1 MQKRRPCQGACQ
13 ARAKPQTMD
22 HRLRGESGPLFLE
35 MTFRRKFV
43 SLLAIL
49 IVAAP
54 FVIAQTEDF
63 ATIRRKAEA
72 GDAKAQ
78 FDLASAYSQ
87 GTGVAKDP
95 TKGIEWLKRSA
106 LQGYAG
112 AQVVLG
118 YMYQKGIEMEKDPS
132 EAAKWYKKAAQQG
145 DKDLKHAQ
153 TAQTHLS
160 EMLAQGLISE
170 READWHAP
178 APKMKPATTQ
188 PPHTSPQNSKAPA
201 FSLAE
206 VETGLKG
213 GITTKRMT
221 TLVTTY
227 GVDFPLSDSA
237 RKRLTDD
244 GADDT
249 LLQTIASAKR

>member
-1 MQKRRPCQGACQ
+1 M
-13 ARAKPQTMD
+13 
-22 HRLRGESGPLFLE
+22 L
-35 MTFRRKFV
+35 
-43 SLLAIL
+43 SLLI
-49 IVAAP
+49 AAAL
-54 FVIAQTEDF
+54 FVTAQTEDF
-63 ATIRRKAEA
+63 AIIRRKAEA

-87 GTGVAKDP
+87 GTGVAKDRA
-95 TKGIEWLKRSA
+95 KGIEWLKRSA

-118 YMYQKGIEMEKDPS
+118 YMFQRGIEMEKDPF
-132 EAAKWYKKAAQQG
+132 EAARWYKKAARQG
-145 DKDLKHAQ
+145 DKDPKHAQ

-160 EMLAQGLISE
+160 EMLSQGLISE
-170 READWHAP
+170 READWHILEPSAP
-178 APKMKPATTQ
+178 TTKPANAKPDVTKPDVTK
-188 PPHTSPQNSKAPA
+188 PGKTSKAPA

-213 GITTKRMT
+213 GITPRRMA

-227 GVDFPLSDSA
+227 GVNFPLSENA
-237 RKRLTDD
+237 KRRLTDD

>member
-1 MQKRRPCQGACQ
+1 MEH
-13 ARAKPQTMD
+13 M
-22 HRLRGESGPLFLE
+22 LRGDSFLNCLV
-35 MTFRRKFV
+35 MILRRNFV
-43 SLLAIL
+43 SLFATL
-49 IVAAP
+49 IATAALTC
-54 FVIAQTEDF
+54 AQTEDF
-63 ATIRRKAEA
+63 ATLLRNAQS

-95 TKGIEWLKRSA
+95 AKGIEWLKRSA
-106 LQGYAG
+106 LQGYPG

-118 YMYQKGIEMEKDPS
+118 YMYQKGIEMEKDPF

-145 DKDLKHAQ
+145 DKDPKHAQ

-160 EMLAQGLISE
+160 EMLAQGLISG
-170 READWHAP
+170 READWHASEP
-178 APKMKPATTQ
+178 SIPNTKPANTKPEITK
-188 PPHTSPQNSKAPA
+188 PEKTGKAPA

-213 GITTKRMT
+213 GITTKRMA

-227 GVDFPLSDSA
+227 GVDFSLSDSA
-237 RKRLTDD
+237 KKRLTDD
-244 GADDT
+244 GADDA

>member
-1 MQKRRPCQGACQ
+1 
-13 ARAKPQTMD
+13 
-22 HRLRGESGPLFLE
+22 
-35 MTFRRKFV
+35 MTFRRNFV

-49 IVAAP
+49 ITAAA
-54 FVIAQTEDF
+54 FACAQTEGF
-63 ATIRRKAEA
+63 ATLLRKAQS

-95 TKGIEWLKRSA
+95 AKGIEWLKRSA
-106 LQGYAG
+106 LQGFPG
-112 AQVVLG
+112 AEVVLG
-118 YMYQKGIEMEKDPS
+118 YMYQKGIEMEADPS
-132 EAAKWYKKAAQQG
+132 EAAKWYKKAARQG
-145 DKDLKHAQ
+145 DRDPKHAQ

-160 EMLAQGLISE
+160 EMLSQGLISE
-170 READWHAP
+170 KEADWHASEP
-178 APKMKPATTQ
+178 SAPNTKPVNTKPEITK
-188 PPHTSPQNSKAPA
+188 PEKTRKAPA

-213 GITTKRMT
+213 GITTKRMA

-227 GVDFPLSDSA
+227 GVDFPLGESVK
-237 RKRLTDD
+237 KRLTAD
-244 GADDT
+244 GADDA

>member
-1 MQKRRPCQGACQ
+1 
-13 ARAKPQTMD
+13 MD
-22 HRLRGESGPLFLE
+22 RRLRGESASLFLV
-35 MTFRRKFV
+35 MSFRHKFV
-43 SLLAIL
+43 LLLAML
-49 IVAAP
+49 IAAA
-54 FVIAQTEDF
+54 FATAQTEDF

-95 TKGIEWLKRSA
+95 AKGIEWLKRSA

-118 YMYQKGIEMEKDPS
+118 YMYQKGIEMEKDPF

-145 DKDLKHAQ
+145 DEDLKHAQ

-170 READWHAP
+170 READWHSP
-178 APKMKPATTQ
+178 ASKTKPATT
-188 PPHTSPQNSKAPA
+188 PPPQTSPQNNKASA

-213 GITTKRMT
+213 GITTKRMA

-227 GVDFPLSDSA
+227 GVDFSLSESA
-237 RKRLTDD
+237 KKRLTDD